1 MALKMDP
8 TPDER
13 ATLRM
18 LSQLRMPP
26 AHDLRKILLD
36 SLRVD
41 PALKF
46 VWGISHYLTLVMH
59 ETERWVNTPFEISR
73 KAVDAFALLRGDN
86 ELNNIFQC
94 YLVDRYTIDIK
105 AFLKREMINDSRT
118 IVNLLIQL
126 SIAK

>member
-1 MALKMDP
+1 MDP
-8 TPDER
+8 TPDEQAQR
-13 ATLRM
+13 TLRM
-18 LSQLRMPP
+18 LSQLRMPLP
-26 AHDLRKILLD
+26 HDLCKILLD
-36 SLRVD
+36 ALRSD
-41 PALKF
+41 PALQF
-46 VWGISHYLTLVMH
+46 VWDISHYLTKVIV
-59 ETERWVNTPFEISR
+59 ETERWVDTPFEISR
-73 KAVDAFALLRGDN
+73 KAVDAFALLRGDS